1 MVVIGWEQI
10 AKREQRSDE
19 GVAQSLGRGESLSR
33 VVEEAA
39 VDEVDQV
46 RVLHAQQVLEVVVPQ
61 V

>member
-10 AKREQRSDE
+10 AKREQWSDE

>member
-1 MVVIGWEQI
+1 MVVMGWEQI